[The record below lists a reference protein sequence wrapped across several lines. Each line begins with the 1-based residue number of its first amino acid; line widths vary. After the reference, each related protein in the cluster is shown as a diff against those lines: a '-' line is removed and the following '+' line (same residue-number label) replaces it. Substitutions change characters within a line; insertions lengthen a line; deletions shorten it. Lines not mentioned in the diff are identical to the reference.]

1 MRIGLFNTAF
11 VGDLVLMSRL
21 IDALSN
27 AGHEVVLFSN
37 PAGCALYSFDSRVK
51 KSVVVRKQSGI
62 KKIFAI
68 AQIAR
73 QIRTEHLDVLIL
85 AHRSLTS
92 RLIALAS
99 GQMRKMTFGDDV
111 LVKILFETAKSS
123 IVTHESERYLSL
135 AASLVTPE
143 LQESSRMVLSGDRSF
158 KKFLTSFPNF
168 FDPPNP
174 PYFVCAPG
182 SAWPT
187 KKYPSHLL
195 ARVIGRILLERQ
207 HLRCV
212 LSGGPS
218 DSQDISEV
226 LNEIQQHPSFSV
238 VLDRVVDARTCLP
251 LPELVE
257 LSRGAQF
264 VLTPDSAPL
273 HIGSATET
281 KTFAFFG
288 PTPSN
293 TGFGPLARGSKIL
306 DYQTLRG
313 AVLPCQPCSKHG
325 TRVCPLSHHSCL
337 ADLSP
342 DAVAVLVLESVPVG

>member
-21 IDALSN
+21 IDALTH

-51 KSVVVRKQSGI
+51 KCVVVRKQRGI
-62 KKIFAI
+62 NKIFAVGK
-68 AQIAR
+68 IAR
-73 QIRTEHLDVLIL
+73 QIRAEQLEVLIL

-99 GQMRKMTFGDDV
+99 RQKRVLTFDDGAMAKV
-111 LVKILFETAKSS
+111 LFETLKISS
-123 IVTHESERYLSL
+123 AMHESERYLSL
-135 AASLVTPE
+135 AGGLVAPE
-143 LQESSRMVLSGDRSF
+143 TLDASRMVLMGDSSF
-158 KKFLTSFPNF
+158 KKFLNSFPRF
-168 FDPPNP
+168 FDTPNH

-182 SAWPT
+182 SAWQT
-187 KKYPSHLL
+187 KKYPPQLL
-195 ARVIGRILLERQ
+195 ARVIGRILLERH

-212 LSGGPS
+212 LSGGPA

-226 LNEIQQHPSFSV
+226 LNEIQQHPNFSTV
-238 VLDRVVDARTCLP
+238 RDRIIDARDCLP

-273 HIGSATET
+273 HIASATNT

-293 TGFGPLARGSKIL
+293 TGFGPLAMGSKIL